1 MLKIHKQQQ
10 AEQDLIDI
18 WIYSCGNWGAI
29 QADNY
34 LDHLDEAFKNIA
46 ANPEIGV
53 NIDYIRPGY
62 LKYSVKEHIIF
73 YRIQKS
79 TIHIVR
85 VLGNEMD
92 YIQHL

>member
-10 AEQDLIDI
+10 AEQDLIGI
-18 WIYSCGNWGAI
+18 WMYSCGNWGAI

-62 LKYSVKEHIIF
+62 LKYSIKEHIIF